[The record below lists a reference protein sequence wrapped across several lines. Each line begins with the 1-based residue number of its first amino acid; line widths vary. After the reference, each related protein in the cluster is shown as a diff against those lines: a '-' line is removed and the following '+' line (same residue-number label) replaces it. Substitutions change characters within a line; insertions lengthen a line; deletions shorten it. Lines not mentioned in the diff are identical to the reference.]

1 MKYIVIFTIMLS
13 LSFGLVTE
21 SFRYQS
27 TAGLF
32 EDDYDLLFDPA
43 RIPEIGG
50 ARLWTSLANFV
61 TGDEQ
66 LFSEGSQP
74 YFIIGGVTGLG
85 NYYPGLMYDRRA
97 DKTAMLTGLNSP
109 TGFPLYGSAEVTII
123 NWNNPDTLG
132 NFTDRT
138 VETRTASAYEAIS
151 SSDWYIAAGTKMKN
165 NIRLGLGFMH
175 SDVALT
181 STDPTDNFGY
191 YFASE
196 DLIEDTLMYL
206 RTVDFAGDSINKTSE
221 NDFIFSAWMDR
232 ENISLGLNLTFAL
245 LNSTNEALIL
255 GDSAEYDFPLSPD
268 TSYTLVSVLDSIQ
281 RPRSGN
287 RIGIGLKSFYTYN
300 ENAQGRFYLDFYTMS
315 QSYSDD
321 AADFFFKTRE
331 ESYNDYTWD
340 TLNTVT
346 YYDGSSSS
354 KGIRAGT
361 KHLFNISPRL
371 KFGIGIF
378 FDTHSYTDSTTTMDT
393 TVSIRVYDNGDTISG
408 PQDYTR
414 TITQSETWMTM
425 VDGSVNSFTIP
436 VGLEFTIAKPLAFR
450 IGAQHTLS
458 YNDYTTTI
466 EMIDYEPTRTLT
478 VYGNGNQTEVID
490 DPGPRPERSVEQE
503 TETVPQTN
511 YYYGL
516 GWRVNNNLQIDFMG
530 FNELTDL
537 SNWRL
542 SATLRFD

>member
-1 MKYIVIFTIMLS
+1 MLS

-43 RIPEIGG
+43 RIPEIEG
-50 ARLWTSLANFV
+50 ARLWTSLANLV

-74 YFIIGGVTGLG
+74 YFIIGGVAPLG
-85 NYYPGLMYDRRA
+85 TYYPGLMYDRRA
-97 DKTAMLTGLNSP
+97 DKSAMFTGLYDPS
-109 TGFPLYGSAEVTII
+109 GAPLYGSAEATIV

-151 SSDWYIAAGTKMKN
+151 SSDWYIAAGTKMNN

-175 SDVALT
+175 SDYTLKST
-181 STDPTDNFGY
+181 SPTDNFGY

-196 DLIEDTLMYL
+196 DLIEDTLEYL
-206 RTVDFAGDSINKTSE
+206 STVDFAGDDIAKTSE
-221 NDFIFSAWMDR
+221 NDFILSAWMDR
-232 ENISLGLNLTFAL
+232 ENISLGLNLAFAL
-245 LNSTNEALIL
+245 LNSKTEALIL
-255 GDSAEYDFPLSPD
+255 GDSAEYDIPMSPD
-268 TSYTLVSVLDSIQ
+268 TSFTLVSILDSVQ
-281 RPRSGN
+281 QPRSGN
-287 RIGIGLKSFYTYN
+287 RISIGLKSFYTYN
-300 ENAQGRFYLDFYTMS
+300 DNAQGRFYLDFYTMS

-321 AADFFFKTRE
+321 AMDFFFKTRE

-340 TLNTVT
+340 TLNTIT
-346 YYDGSSSS
+346 YYDGSSNT

-361 KHLFNISPRL
+361 KHLFNINQRL

-378 FDTHSYTDSTTTMDT
+378 FNTYSYTDSTTSRDT
-393 TVSIRVYDNGDTISG
+393 TVSIQVYDNGDTVSG
-408 PQDYTR
+408 PQDYRR

-436 VGLEFTIAKPLAFR
+436 VGLEFAIIKPLAFR

-466 EMIDYEPTRTLT
+466 EMIDYEPTHTLT
-478 VYGNGNQTEVID
+478 VYGNGNQTEFIA
-490 DPGPRPERSVEQE
+490 DPGPRPERSVETE

>member
-1 MKYIVIFTIMLS
+1 MKYVVIFTIMLS

-66 LFSEGSQP
+66 LFSGGSQP
-74 YFIIGGVTGLG
+74 YFIIGGVAGLG

-97 DKTAMLTGLNSP
+97 DKTAMFTELYGPN
-109 TGFPLYGSAEVTII
+109 GEPLYGSAEVTTI

-132 NFTDRT
+132 NFANRT
-138 VETRTASAYEAIS
+138 VETNTASAYEEIS
-151 SSDWYIAAGTKMKN
+151 SSDWYIAVGTKMQN
-165 NIRLGLGFMH
+165 NLRLGLGFMH
-175 SDVALT
+175 SDYKMT
-181 STDPTDNFGY
+181 STSPTNNFGY
-191 YFASE
+191 YFANE
-196 DLIEDTLMYL
+196 DLIADTLLYL
-206 RTVDFAGDSINKTSE
+206 STVDFAGDDISSTNQ
-221 NDFIFSAWMDR
+221 NDIRFSAWMDR
-232 ENISLGLNLTFAL
+232 ENISLGLNLAFAL
-245 LNSTNEALIL
+245 INSESEALII
-255 GDSAEYDFPLSPD
+255 GDSAEYDIPMNPD

-281 RPRSGN
+281 RPRSGS
-287 RIGIGLKSFYTYN
+287 RINIGLKSFYTYN

-321 AADFFFKTRE
+321 AADYHLTTRE
-331 ESYNDYTWD
+331 ESYGDF
-340 TLNTVT
+340 TLNTLNTIT
-346 YYDGSSSS
+346 YHDGTYSS
-354 KGIRAGT
+354 KGIIAGT
-361 KHLFNISPRL
+361 KHLFNIGPRF
-371 KFGIGIF
+371 KFGIGILF
-378 FDTHSYTDSTTTMDT
+378 HTSSYTDSTTALDT
-393 TVSIRVYDNGDTISG
+393 TVSIEVYDNGDTISG
-408 PQDYTR
+408 PEDYTR
-414 TITQSETWMTM
+414 TITQNETWMTM
-425 VDGSVNSFTIP
+425 VDGSMNSFIIP
-436 VGLEFTIAKPLAFR
+436 VGIEFAIAKPLAFR

-458 YNDYTTTI
+458 YNDRTTTT
-466 EMIDYEPTRTLT
+466 EMIDYAPMHTFT
-478 VYGNGNQTEVID
+478 VYGDGTQTEVFA
-490 DPGPRPERSVEQE
+490 DPGPRPERSVTEE
-503 TETVPQTN
+503 TETVPQTD

-530 FNELTDL
+530 FNDLTDL